1 MGDANA
7 PVPLELVWCI
17 ALYAGNVLHVRL
29 LCRAARALRPERS
42 VLHRCW
48 AWLRE
53 EDFQDY
59 DHVGHF
65 LSDLYDDLEP
75 LMWGPERRLPPKQRA
90 RLRRP
95 CAQRL
100 LYREPL
106 AHVPRYRV
114 RAVHEIYRIPL
125 SLVRHLRYR
134 KRWQVLALM

>member
-1 MGDANA
+1 MQPGRAA
-7 PVPLELVWCI
+7 KASRI
-17 ALYAGNVLHVRL
+17 
-29 LCRAARALRPERS
+29 CRAARALRPERS

-59 DHVGHF
+59 RHVGDF

-75 LMWGPERRLPPKQRA
+75 LMWGPAAARHRAWPWHRARPRA

-95 CAQRL
+95 CAQRRAYL
-100 LYREPL
+100 EPL
-106 AHVPRYRV
+106 AHVPRFRV

-125 SLVRHLRYR
+125 YLVRHLRYR
-134 KRWQVLALM
+134 KRWQALALV